1 MEAREKM
8 FFSRTFNEVVL
19 GFLPEKGT
27 PELRSTPSTQPK
39 PDSVTRLN
47 ELGQISPLLV
57 RSLMNTDGVHLS
69 PSIRNQQNH
78 GLDFKFIAARLK
90 IESIRP
96 LQRSVLSLLIHANP
110 FDTKIIQ
117 GPTSMGKDLLPFA
130 MAVATGKAQLMFV
143 PYVALI
149 ENTIKEGSKFGCR
162 VIKLADIGRSIDL
175 ATAAASAD
183 IIICSYE
190 HAVRAIRVAQELLA
204 RQRLGWCFWNEA
216 HVMVLDADYRDF
228 STVNEISAHCAQVCC
243 MSATIQPQYTDS
255 LASKLGR
262 TGFSTSMFATFI
274 HLLRYALIYFFIS
287 ALTHSLFHSFTL
299 TFVHR
304 FLSPKRSGLVIT
316 LKVTSDSRSW
326 IAQQLKEQPKHEKA
340 IVFCLFKKVVTE
352 TAKFL
357 KGQLEDRQVLE
368 CTSGSLEDLHTFR
381 TQNSTVMVCTSV
393 LLAGVSVDSITR
405 VFFVD
410 GAQGP
415 EAVLQGAGRGARAET
430 DKCYAAL
437 VTTKSSLQY
446 LQQAKL
452 SGISEMAKFC
462 QKCID
467 EGLDFSREVC
477 SLFDHPNG
485 SNSVKRKLDV
495 NDDDHIANATQV
507 CDDTGVCTEGT

>member
-1 MEAREKM
+1 MLA
-8 FFSRTFNEVVL
+8 
-19 GFLPEKGT
+19 
-27 PELRSTPSTQPK
+27 STPSTQPK
-39 PDSVTRLN
+39 PDSRLN
-47 ELGQISPLLV
+47 ALDLGQMSPLLV
-57 RSLMNTDGVHLS
+57 RSLMNTDGVPLS

-96 LQRSVLSLLIHANP
+96 LQRSVLSMLIHANP

-117 GPTSMGKDLLPFA
+117 GPTSMGKDLVPFA
-130 MAVATGKAQLMFV
+130 LAVATGKAQLMFV

-149 ENTIKEGSKFGCR
+149 ESTIKEGSKFGCR

-216 HVMVLDADYRDF
+216 HVMILDGDYRDF

-274 HLLRYALIYFFIS
+274 HLLRYALIYFFIN
-287 ALTHSLFHSFTL
+287 ALTHSFFHSFTL

-316 LKVTSDSRSW
+316 LKVTSDSKSW

-368 CTSGSLEDLHTFR
+368 CSSGSLEDLHTFR

-430 DKCYAAL
+430 DTCYAAL

-452 SGISEMAKFC
+452 SGISDMAKFC

-495 NDDDHIANATQV
+495 NDDDHSANASQV